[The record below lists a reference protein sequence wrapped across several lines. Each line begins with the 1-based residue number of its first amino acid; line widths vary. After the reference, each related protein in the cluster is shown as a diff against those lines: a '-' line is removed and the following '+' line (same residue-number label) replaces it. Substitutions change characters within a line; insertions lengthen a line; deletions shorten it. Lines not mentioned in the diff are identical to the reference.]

1 MQCVNIVNSKN
12 IQRQRYNYLSKI
24 GFYIRKAI
32 MIVLLIFILFLIL
45 QQNQVWY
52 VKWFVFLDNGWDWYC
67 KFIWNIMKQL
77 GVWVN

>member
-1 MQCVNIVNSKN
+1 MKRIYIGPNNCYQYQRGIKKRICKEMQCVNIVNSKN

-32 MIVLLIFILFLIL
+32 MIILLIFILFLIL

-52 VKWFVFLDNGWDWYC
+52 VK
-67 KFIWNIMKQL
+67 
-77 GVWVN
+77 